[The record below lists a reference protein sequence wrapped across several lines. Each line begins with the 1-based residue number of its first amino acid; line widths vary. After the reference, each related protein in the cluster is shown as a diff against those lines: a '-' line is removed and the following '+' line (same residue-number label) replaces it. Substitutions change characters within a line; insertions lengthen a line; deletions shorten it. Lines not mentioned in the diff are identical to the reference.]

1 MSTHHLLQAF
11 SLLFSLPL
19 LSATA
24 HHQQD
29 QETTTTTPITRFQ
42 QYLRINTAHPNPD
55 YSSAISFIQSQSQ
68 LLNLTAHL
76 FHFSPSKPL
85 LLLTWPG
92 SNPSLPSILLNSHI
106 DSVPAEPSKWLH
118 PPFSALRD
126 PSSGHIY
133 ARGAQDDKCIGL
145 QYLEAIRVLQSQFN
159 YKPTRTI
166 HISYVPD
173 EEVGGFDG
181 MMAFVRSKEFE
192 GLNLGFVLDE
202 GQASVGD
209 EYRVFYADRSPWHV
223 VVRAMG
229 TPRHG
234 SWMFDGGAVE
244 NLMRSVEVMSRF
256 RENQL
261 DLVKAGLAGYSDV
274 VSVNPVYLKAGIP
287 TPNGFVMN
295 MQPSEAE
302 AGFDIRFSPTTD
314 PDLLKKKIAD
324 EWAPASRNMSFEI
337 TEKGPLRDYLG
348 RPLMTATGNSNP
360 WWPIF
365 KQAVEAAGGKL
376 SKPEILASTTDA
388 RFTRQMGIPT
398 LGFSPMKN
406 TTILLH
412 DHNEV
417 FLKDTVYL
425 EGIKVVM
432 MAIEG
437 GGAGGV
443 AGGWC

>member
-1 MSTHHLLQAF
+1 MSAHHLLQAL

-19 LSATA
+19 LSAIP
-24 HHQQD
+24 HPQQH
-29 QETTTTTPITRFQ
+29 QETTTTNPITRFQ
-42 QYLRINTAHPNPD
+42 QYLIINTAHPNPD
-55 YSSAISFIQSQSQ
+55 YSSAISFLQSQSQ
-68 LLNLTAHL
+68 LFNLTAHL
-76 FHFSPSKPL
+76 LHFSPSKPI

-92 SNPSLPSILLNSHI
+92 SNPSLPSILLNSHL

-118 PPFSALRD
+118 PPFSTLWD

-159 YKPTRTI
+159 YKPIRTI
-166 HISYVPD
+166 HRSYVPD

-223 VVRAMG
+223 VVRATG
-229 TPRHG
+229 TPGHG
-234 SWMFDGGAVE
+234 SRMFNGGAVE

-274 VSVNPVYLKAGIP
+274 VSVNPMHLKAGIP
-287 TPNGFVMN
+287 TPDGFVMN

-324 EWAPASRNMSFEI
+324 EWAPASRNMSFEVCLQKGCSS
-337 TEKGPLRDYLG
+337 EKS
-348 RPLMTATGNSNP
+348 GN
-360 WWPIF
+360 
-365 KQAVEAAGGKL
+365 L
-376 SKPEILASTTDA
+376 
-388 RFTRQMGIPT
+388 
-398 LGFSPMKN
+398 
-406 TTILLH
+406 
-412 DHNEV
+412 
-417 FLKDTVYL
+417 
-425 EGIKVVM
+425 
-432 MAIEG
+432 
-437 GGAGGV
+437 
-443 AGGWC
+443 

>member
-1 MSTHHLLQAF
+1 MSTHHLLQAL

-19 LSATA
+19 LSATP

-29 QETTTTTPITRFQ
+29 QETTTTPITRFQ

-55 YSSAISFIQSQSQ
+55 YSSAISFLQSQSQ

-76 FHFSPSKPL
+76 LHFSPSKPL
-85 LLLTWPG
+85 LLLTWTG
-92 SNPSLPSILLNSHI
+92 SNPSLPSVLLNSHL

-118 PPFSALRD
+118 PPFSAFRD

-166 HISYVPD
+166 HLSYVPD

-223 VVRAMG
+223 VVRATG
-229 TPRHG
+229 TPGHG
-234 SWMFDGGAVE
+234 SRMFDGGAVE

-287 TPNGFVMN
+287 TPDGFVMN

-314 PDLLKKKIAD
+314 SDLLKKKIAD

-348 RPLMTATGNSNP
+348 RPLMTATDNSNP

-365 KQAVEAAGGKL
+365 KQAIEAAGGKL

-406 TTILLH
+406 TPILLH
-412 DHNEV
+412 DHNE

-425 EGIKVVM
+425 EGIKVYVSV
-432 MAIEG
+432 IKSLSSFEG
-437 GGAGGV
+437 AV
-443 AGGWC
+443 SL